1 MEGQLEPILYFFT
14 AEERETIRITAREPT
29 RGIIYDRNGKALAT
43 NATVPEIGVVPG
55 QLGDDKDG
63 VIKKLANMLDMEKED
78 IEKQL
83 SASWVT
89 GRFIRSPE
97 KSEAW
102 QHRASQKSDL
112 SPRGFEAGYAVKI
125 LSLR

>member
-1 MEGQLEPILYFFT
+1 M
-14 AEERETIRITAREPT
+14 
-29 RGIIYDRNGKALAT
+29 
-43 NATVPEIGVVPG
+43 PEIGVVPG

-89 GRFIRSPE
+89 DESFVPL
-97 KSEAW
+97 K
-102 QHRASQKSDL
+102 K
-112 SPRGFEAGYAVKI
+112 
-125 LSLR
+125 